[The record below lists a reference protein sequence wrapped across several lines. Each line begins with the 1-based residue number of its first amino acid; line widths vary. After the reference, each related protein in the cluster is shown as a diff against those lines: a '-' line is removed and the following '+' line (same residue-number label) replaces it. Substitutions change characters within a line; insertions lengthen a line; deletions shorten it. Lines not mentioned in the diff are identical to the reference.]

1 MVMSQQPPPG
11 PPPMEP
17 SLVEAAR
24 PQRSQGSSALAAV
37 IIGLIGL
44 AVVAGLVIVVAGG
57 RLFGDIEPPTT
68 AAPSSVPSGGGG
80 ATGSSQALAAPAG
93 AATAPVSVEGA
104 ELAEMPDVLVTADDD
119 PAAGAV
125 GPTLRGTDFDGNPV
139 TIGADGRAKVIY
151 FVAHWCP
158 HCQAEVPLIQQLI
171 DQGRKPDNV
180 DIYAVSTA
188 VKPEGGNY
196 PPATWLDRVGFS
208 PVTMRDDET
217 NTAVLAYGAGGFPYA
232 VYLDSEN
239 RVIARSAGELGIDG
253 IAQMWDLT
261 SANAGG

>member
-1 MVMSQQPPPG
+1 MVMSQQPPTG
-11 PPPMEP
+11 PPSAEP

-24 PQRSQGSSALAAV
+24 PQRSQGSSVLAAAL
-37 IIGLIGL
+37 IGLIGL
-44 AVVAGLVIVVAGG
+44 VVVAGLVIVVAGE
-57 RLFGDIEPPTT
+57 RLFGEVDPPT
-68 AAPSSVPSGGGG
+68 AAVAPASSVPSGGGG
-80 ATGSSQALAAPAG
+80 ANSTSAVLAAPAG

-104 ELAEMPDVLVTADDD
+104 PLAEMPDVVVTSEDD
-119 PAAGAV
+119 PAAGSVA
-125 GPTLRGTDFDGNPV
+125 PTLHGTAFDGTPV

-171 DQGRKPDNV
+171 DSGQKPDNV

-217 NTAVLAYGAGGFPYA
+217 SSAVLAYGAGGFPYA
-232 VYLDSEN
+232 VYLDSQN
-239 RVIARSAGELGIDG
+239 RVIARSAGELGLDG
-253 IAQMWDLT
+253 IAQMWAVT
-261 SANAGG
+261 SANA

>member
-1 MVMSQQPPPG
+1 MVMSQQPPSG
-11 PPPMEP
+11 PPPAQP

-24 PQRSQGSSALAAV
+24 PQRSQGSSMLAGAL
-37 IIGLIGL
+37 IGLIGL
-44 AVVAGLVIVVAGG
+44 VVVAGLVMVVAGE
-57 RLFGDIEPPTT
+57 RLFGEVEPPPATVT
-68 AAPSSVPSGGGG
+68 ASSVPSGGGG
-80 ATGSSQALAAPAG
+80 ATPTSSAPAAPAG

-104 ELAEMPDVLVTADDD
+104 ALADMPDVVVTAEDD
-119 PAAGAV
+119 PAAGSV
-125 GPTLRGTDFDGNPV
+125 GPTLHGTDFDGKPV

-171 DQGRKPDNV
+171 DSGQKPDNV

-188 VKPEGGNY
+188 VRPESGNY

-217 NTAVLAYGAGGFPYA
+217 SSAVLAYGGGGFPYA
-232 VYLDSEN
+232 VYLDSQN
-239 RVIARSAGELGIDG
+239 RVIARSAGELGLDG
-253 IAQMWDLT
+253 IAQMWAVT
-261 SANAGG
+261 SANAG

>member
-1 MVMSQQPPPG
+1 MVMSQQPPTG
-11 PPPMEP
+11 PPPAEP

-24 PQRSQGSSALAAV
+24 PQRSQGSSVLAAAL
-37 IIGLIGL
+37 IGLIGL
-44 AVVAGLVIVVAGG
+44 VVVAGLVIVVAGE
-57 RLFGDIEPPTT
+57 RLFGEVDPPT
-68 AAPSSVPSGGGG
+68 AAVAPSSVPSGGDG
-80 ATGSSQALAAPAG
+80 ATATSAALVPPAG

-104 ELAEMPDVLVTADDD
+104 SLAEMPDVVVTSEDD
-119 PAAGAV
+119 PAAGLVA
-125 GPTLRGTDFDGNPV
+125 PTLHGTDFAGNPV

-171 DQGRKPDNV
+171 DSGQKPDNV

-196 PPATWLDRVGFS
+196 PPATWLDREGFS

-217 NTAVLAYGAGGFPYA
+217 SSAVLAYGAGGFPYA
-232 VYLDSEN
+232 VYLDSQN
-239 RVIARSAGELGIDG
+239 RVIARSAGELGLDG
-253 IAQMWDLT
+253 IAQMWAVT
-261 SANAGG
+261 SANA

>member
-11 PPPMEP
+11 SPPQEP

-24 PQRSQGSSALAAV
+24 PQRSQGSSVLAGAL
-37 IIGLIGL
+37 IGLIGL
-44 AVVAGLVIVVAGG
+44 AVVAGLVIVVAGD
-57 RLFGDIEPPTT
+57 RLFGEVEVPT
-68 AAPSSVPSGGGG
+68 AAVAPSSVPAGGGG
-80 ATGSSQALAAPAG
+80 VTPSSAPLAAPAG

-104 ELAEMPDVLVTADDD
+104 SLAEMPDVLVTADDD

-125 GPTLRGTDFDGNPV
+125 APTLSGTDFDGNPV
-139 TIGADGRAKVIY
+139 TIGPDGRAKVIY

-158 HCQAEVPLIQQLI
+158 HCQAEVPLVQELI
-171 DQGRKPDNV
+171 AGGQKPDNV

-196 PPATWLDRVGFS
+196 PPAAWLDRVGFS

-217 NTAVLAYGAGGFPYA
+217 SSAVLAFGAGGFPYA
-232 VYLDSEN
+232 VYLDSQN
-239 RVIARSAGELGIDG
+239 RVIARSAGELGLDG
-253 IAQMWDLT
+253 IAQMWALT
-261 SANAGG
+261 AANAG